1 MMTTNAALNYIRT
14 IICALI
20 LVFVGSSCSIILP
33 GTIKKSY
40 NQNFLVTQVSKE
52 LVTREVTREVTRLV
66 EVPVTVTPAITP
78 TSTFT
83 PIPSST
89 NADFPAASFGSL
101 EVTILKHSDC
111 MYGPGSVYL
120 YKYSVF
126 TENPMEAIGRNWDG
140 SWLYIQSIAGW
151 NPCWIQAD
159 LARLSRGNV
168 NDLPIVYSKLPYSN
182 QYNSPDATAHR
193 DGNEVTISWKA
204 VWMSLDDYR
213 GYLIEA
219 WVCQSGQQVLV
230 PISYVTSWDK
240 NSTMMAVKVTDQAGC
255 SESSSARIY
264 SVTTNAYS
272 SPKTVYGWPAPVTP
286 TPNVPATP

>member
-14 IICALI
+14 ITCALI
-20 LVFVGSSCSIILP
+20 LVFVGSSCSISLP
-33 GTIKKSY
+33 GTIKKSD
-40 NQNFLVTQVSKE
+40 NQNFLVTQVSTE

-83 PIPSST
+83 PTPSST
-89 NADFPAASFGSL
+89 NADFPAASSGSL

-204 VWMSLDDYR
+204 DWMSLDDYR

-219 WVCQSGQQVLV
+219 WLCQAGEHVFS
-230 PISYVTSWDK
+230 PISYVPPLAS
-240 NSTMMAVKVTDQAGC
+240 NVGALSLAVLDEPGC
-255 SESSSARIY
+255 SLPSSAYIY
-264 SVTTNAYS
+264 SAQKQGYS
-272 SPKTVYGWPAPVTP
+272 VGSYIPWPPAAPG
-286 TPNVPATP
+286 N